1 MRKAILK
8 RYIDGVSMKL
18 LNKRVSIV
26 KLDDGYGLNFYIY
39 SLDSTPRSKHIRIRD
54 KVTCTTIKLSEEAI
68 AALGICIN
76 EVLSIQNKEPL
87 KK

>member
-1 MRKAILK
+1 MRKAMLK

-18 LNKRVSIV
+18 HNKRITVV
-26 KLDDGYGLNFYIY
+26 KLDDGYGLEFYIY

-54 KVTCTTIKLSEEAI
+54 KITCTTIRLSEEAI

-76 EVLSIQNKEPL
+76 QVLSMQYKEPL

>member
-1 MRKAILK
+1 MKKALLQ

-18 LNKRVSIV
+18 HNKRITVV
-26 KLDDGYGLNFYIY
+26 KLDDGYGLEFYIY

-54 KVTCTTIKLSEEAI
+54 KITCTTIKLTEEAI

-76 EVLSIQNKEPL
+76 QVLSMQYKESL

>member
-18 LNKRVSIV
+18 HNKRVSIV

-39 SLDSTPRSKHIRIRD
+39 SLDPTPRSKHIRIRD